1 MTDAR
6 SIGPAGFHGSRV
18 QTDNG
23 ENHSA
28 TDSSV
33 QISTRSIWKTVDH
46 RHGNPPAERR
56 ATETKAMPYHL
67 FYAQAHFFL
76 TENVLG
82 SRVEGC
88 PCIPWPHLTA
98 GKAIGIDVSFR
109 STETRLF
116 FFFFFFTK
124 PSNPTS
130 PKPSLPYSL
139 PNTPKNPKAKPPF
152 SPLPRL
158 GIQNRQLKLHRLCCV
173 TNPTQAFLNKKD
185 MLHHLIPDYR

>member
-1 MTDAR
+1 MVRECRLTTAR
-6 SIGPAGFHGSRV
+6 TIPQPIRVYRYQPDPSGKLSIIVTG
-18 QTDNG
+18 
-23 ENHSA
+23 
-28 TDSSV
+28 
-33 QISTRSIWKTVDH
+33 IL
-46 RHGNPPAERR
+46 RR
-56 ATETKAMPYHL
+56 NDVPRRLKPCHTIFFTL
-67 FYAQAHFFL
+67 RRFFL

-88 PCIPWPHLTA
+88 PCIPWPHLTV
-98 GKAIGIDVSFR
+98 GKAIGIDVSLR
-109 STETRLF
+109 STEARL

-130 PKPSLPYSL
+130 SKPSLPYSL
-139 PNTPKNPKAKPPF
+139 PNTTKNPKAKPPF

-158 GIQNRQLKLHRLCCV
+158 EIQNRQLKLHRLCCV